1 MCNVPIWISSNS
13 GNADLG
19 KHTNTYV
26 LVVVIMDLLPMVC
39 GIQSKANL
47 WSLRKCNQDMA
58 AILKTAKFYLV
69 EVSLKYYD
77 ALIM

>member
-1 MCNVPIWISSNS
+1 MYLFEFHQIL
-13 GNADLG
+13 AMLDLG
-19 KHTNTYV
+19 KHTYV
-26 LVVVIMDLLPMVC
+26 LVVIIDMLPMVC
-39 GIQSKANL
+39 GIQSEVL